1 MPEANK
7 IKKDEVMVDLD
18 TSGPETNQFARSND

>member
-18 TSGPETNQFARSND
+18 KKNQKKKKRTMKN